1 MEFLNKKQK
10 IILIIIGTLIV
21 LFIGYYIM
29 QKTVGY
35 KDYEEL
41 EIVEENNVDIRQFYS
56 K

>member
-21 LFIGYYIM
+21 FFIGYYIV
-29 QKTVGY
+29 QKTIVY

-41 EIVEENNVDIRQFYS
+41 EIIEENNVDIRHFYS

>member
-21 LFIGYYIM
+21 LFIGYYII
-29 QKTVGY
+29 QKTIAY

-41 EIVEENNVDIRQFYS
+41 EIIEENSVDVRQLYS